1 MKKLFILVLA
11 LVFAFAALPAFAQ
24 EKADWSFYGS
34 VRMWTA
40 WEQVQSDTP
49 PQLSSQGATGS
60 FFAVGTSKSKAYTIG
75 TDQYSDGNLAWLL
88 QSNSRIGANVK
99 WGNIGGAFEYGST
112 PYLRLLYGTWN
123 FAKDMTF
130 EIGQDY
136 GSDFYLVSNMCGPGG
151 AECNGIGFGSIYP
164 GRVPMLRLIYG
175 GLKVSLE
182 QTQSSAGSY
191 SVTSAYGAT
200 PLSAITPQTVL
211 LTPNETS
218 TNLPAGASFV
228 GTDFQLPR
236 FAASYTFNYGPGQFF
251 VGGTYNQF
259 KEIWN
264 YNNNKQENTVY
275 GWVVNAG
282 TKLAFGP
289 FYVNATVQYGYNPN
303 SAGEGP
309 VTLYPSV
316 QLYDPSNDN
325 AENSKYFAWQVIPGF
340 HLTDNVTFEG
350 GVIYQGGKVNAPGA
364 SDVSAKQNEWI
375 YYVQMAYSPT
385 KNMYI
390 VPEVG
395 IISYG
400 KLRVTG
406 FEDVT
411 YGNMWWAG
419 AKWQINF

>member
-49 PQLSSQGATGS
+49 PQLSSQGAQGS
-60 FFAVGTSKSKAYTIG
+60 FFQVGTTKSKAYTIG
-75 TDQYSDGNLAWLL
+75 GNAYSDGNLAWLL

-136 GSDFYLVSNMCGPGG
+136 GSNFYLVSNMCGPGG

-191 SVTSAYGAT
+191 LANVTPGVPIGPT
-200 PLSAITPQTVL
+200 TQL
-211 LTPNETS
+211 LLPNELT
-218 TNLPAGASFV
+218 AGTGFV
-228 GTDFQLPR
+228 QTDFQLPR
-236 FAASYTFNYGPGQFF
+236 FAASYTFNMGPGQFF
-251 VGGTYNQF
+251 VGGQYNQF
-259 KEIWN
+259 KEIFDN
-264 YNNNKQENTVY
+264 AGSKQENTVY
-275 GWVVNAG
+275 GWTIGAG

-303 SAGEGP
+303 TAGTGP

-316 QLYDPSNDN
+316 QLYDPVTDN

-350 GVIYQGGKVNAPGA
+350 GIIYQGGKVNAA
-364 SDVSAKQNEWI
+364 TVSDVSAKQNEWI

-390 VPEVG
+390 IPEAG
-395 IISYG
+395 LISYG

-406 FEDVT
+406 FDDVT
-411 YGNMWWAG
+411 YGNLWYAG